1 MNFQRISGNAEDF
14 RCPLRAG
21 RGNELAVTFSL
32 SPAMKTPAL
41 LLLSL
46 TAGANAADTDWPTW
60 RGPQRNGTAP
70 GTTPPLKWSEREH
83 VQWKYEIPGS
93 GTSSPIIWGD
103 SVFITT
109 AIGTGKKPDGAP
121 STAPGLPRPTPPGGE
136 TPSPRPVEADSSTT
150 GSFVQAPPAD
160 PPPPEE
166 GRRGRRGGGGG
177 FGRGTAPTEIQQ
189 FAILCIDKKTGKERW
204 RKVVKE
210 TLPHEGHHQDHG
222 FASAS
227 CVTDGEH
234 LFAFFGSRGLYCC
247 DMQGNVKWEKDLGD
261 MQTRNGFGEGASP
274 ALHGKTLVV
283 NWDHEGADFVV
294 AFNKSTG
301 DELWRKDRDEL
312 TSWTTPYVTEHEGK
326 PQVVISGEKR
336 IRSYD
341 LATGNEIWQCGGMT
355 ANVVPTPVHG
365 FGNVYVTSGFRGS
378 ALRAIKLGRT
388 GDLTDSDAI
397 VWQHNDRTPYVP
409 SPLLSEDRLYFYSG
423 NNAMLSCFDAKT
435 GKPHYAAERVAGIS
449 GVYAS
454 PVAAAGRV
462 YLAGRDGATVVI
474 KDGAALEILATN
486 KLDDKF
492 DASPALSGKHL
503 LLRGHKYLYC
513 LAE

>member
-1 MNFQRISGNAEDF
+1 
-14 RCPLRAG
+14 
-21 RGNELAVTFSL
+21 
-32 SPAMKTPAL
+32 MKTTAII
-41 LLLSL
+41 LLSL
-46 TAGANAADTDWPTW
+46 VAAAIAADTDWPTW

-70 GTTPPLKWSEREH
+70 GATPPLKWSESEH
-83 VQWKYEIPGS
+83 VQWKYPIPGL
-93 GTSSPIIWGD
+93 GTSSPVIWGD

-109 AIGTGKKPDGAP
+109 AIGTGKKPDG
-121 STAPGLPRPTPPGGE
+121 
-136 TPSPRPVEADSSTT
+136 SPA
-150 GSFVQAPPAD
+150 GVQTPPAD
-160 PPPPEE
+160 PPPPPAGE
-166 GRRGRRGGGGG
+166 GRRGRRGGGG
-177 FGRGTAPTEIQQ
+177 FGRGTAPAEVQQ

-204 RKVVKE
+204 RKIVKE

-261 MQTRNGFGEGASP
+261 MQTRAGFGEGASP

-294 AFNKSTG
+294 AFNKATG

-312 TSWTTPYVTEHEGK
+312 TSWTTPFVIEHEGK
-326 PQVVISGEKR
+326 AQVVISGEKR

-355 ANVVPTPVHG
+355 SNVIPTPVSG
-365 FGNVYVTSGFRGS
+365 FGMVFVTSGFRG
-378 ALRAIKLGRT
+378 AGLRAIKIGRS

-397 VWQHNDRTPYVP
+397 AWQHNDRTPYVP
-409 SPLLSEDRLYFYSG
+409 SPLLSDDRLYFYSG

-474 KDGAALEILATN
+474 KDGTALEILATN

-492 DASPALSGKHL
+492 DASPALSGKQL
-503 LLRGHKYLYC
+503 FLRGHKFLYC